1 MENIDRGITYV
12 PLDLSTAKLYVFV
25 DGLFTNNKDLSSQ
38 LGYKVILANK
48 VDREDSFEI
57 HGNLID

>member
-25 DGLFTNNKDLSSQ
+25 DGSFANNKDLSSQ
-38 LGYKVILANK
+38 LGYEVILANE

-57 HGNLID
+57 HSNLID